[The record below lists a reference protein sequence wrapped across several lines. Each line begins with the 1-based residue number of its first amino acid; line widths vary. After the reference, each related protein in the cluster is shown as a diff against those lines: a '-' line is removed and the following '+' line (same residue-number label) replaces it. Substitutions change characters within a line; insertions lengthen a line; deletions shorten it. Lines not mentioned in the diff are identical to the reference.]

1 MDPYI
6 TEELKYFSKPFFAS
20 VGALLVFIALT
31 GYVFYDFINAFI
43 GTIIYPLTAAFVVF
57 VGLIFLVHKTQDLN
71 TWNIRYMIA
80 AIFSLFMITFLQI
93 FDWHTATTH
102 TPFQRP
108 IGHNILHLA
117 DFFIP
122 IMILSVYF
130 HFESISRATYNPT
143 MMLLLGFLIL
153 PYLPLT
159 ILTIFFHNVEAN
171 TLLYDFLPFFSIATL
186 IIVIFS
192 IRVILRLYLS
202 SVDRQIKRSSVLMII
217 GLFYL
222 SFSFVT
228 QIITPDIIDFGL
240 FSANIFQLMIL
251 MLGVMFLTI
260 SYITHPIFLYASPYK
275 IYSMIVYD
283 ERGDLIWSKNFEIE
297 SEADPSIIQLEVN
310 VMSTI
315 QLLLKQVSGFSGNI
329 KQIEFFQQ
337 GRVVIEKIG
346 SYTFLIITKGVSR
359 QFHVALSQFVKL
371 QLKTVQELTRLTTE
385 SLESGLSLYFPYVY
399 MYN

>member
-1 MDPYI
+1 MDQYI
-6 TEELKYFSKPFFAS
+6 VEELKYFSKLFFIA
-20 VGALLVFIALT
+20 VGALLVFIILT
-31 GYVFYDFINAFI
+31 GYIFYDFINQLLD
-43 GTIIYPLTAAFVVF
+43 TILYPLTAALVVL
-57 VGLIFLVHKTQDLN
+57 VGLVFLVYKTRDLN
-71 TWNIRYMIA
+71 TWNIRYMFS

-93 FDWHTATTH
+93 FDWHTATSH

-122 IMILSVYF
+122 IMILSVYL

-143 MMLLLGFLIL
+143 MMILLGLLIF

-159 ILTIFFHNVEAN
+159 ILTIFFHNEQAN
-171 TLLYDFLPFFSIATL
+171 VLLYDFLPFFSIATV

-222 SFSFVT
+222 VFSFVT
-228 QIITPDIIDFGL
+228 QIITPDTIDFGL

-251 MLGVMFLTI
+251 MLGAMLLTI
-260 SYITHPIFLYASPYK
+260 SYITHPIFLFASPYK

-283 ERGDLIWSKNFEIE
+283 AQGELIWSKNFEIE
-297 SEADPSIIQLEVN
+297 SETDPSIIQLEVD

-329 KQIEFFQQ
+329 RQIEFSQQ
-337 GRVVIEKIG
+337 GRVVIEQIG

-359 QFHVALSQFVKL
+359 QFYVALSQFVNFQTKRINHSIKL
-371 QLKTVQELTRLTTE
+371 TDEALDI
-385 SLESGLSLYFPYVY
+385 GLRLYFPYVY